1 MLNKKGKISL
11 NPINKSKLHQKQSQ
25 PQPQQ
30 QQPQQQQQQQQQKQ
44 PEKPK
49 EEETK
54 PINLSNIP
62 VAKEPE
68 IKKSIPSQS
77 KNPESKEKT
86 TPKEYDNSTPFDD
99 LIDDDN
105 DENEFKTDVD
115 HTYSGNV
122 NFNFSD
128 MNPNIDMK
136 MKESAGSIIKN
147 NILMDKEK
155 QEKMKK
161 IREEILKKKKEER
174 ANEIADDL
182 FDI

>member
-11 NPINKSKLHQKQSQ
+11 NPINKSKLLQKQNQ
-25 PQPQQ
+25 NQQ
-30 QQPQQQQQQQQQKQ
+30 QQQSQQQQQQKQ

-49 EEETK
+49 EGK
-54 PINLSNIP
+54 PLNLDNIP
-62 VAKEPE
+62 IAKEPE
-68 IKKSIPSQS
+68 IKKSIPTQP
-77 KNPESKEKT
+77 KNLPEKKT
-86 TPKEYDNSTPFDD
+86 PNQKQTPKEYDNSTPFDD
-99 LIDDDN
+99 LIDDDEN
-105 DENEFKTDVD
+105 DENEFANVD
-115 HTYSGNV
+115 HTYAGNV

-147 NILMDKEK
+147 NIQMDKEK